1 MTHIKPAA
9 LTIKE
14 FGQWARIGRSK
25 TYEEIGRGA
34 LRAIKAGGRTLILM
48 ESAEAWLAS
57 QPSWGTADA

>member
-25 TYEEIGRGA
+25 TYEEIGKGA
-34 LRAIKAGGRTLILM
+34 LPAIKAGGRTLIRM
-48 ESAEAWLAS
+48 EAAEAWLAA
-57 QPSWGTADA
+57 QPSFHAAA